1 MNSTKTLTSFKII
14 WIVPFL
20 FLSSCI
26 VQLSTVPKI
35 KNTIISNA
43 NTALIAVSADYKMN
57 MSSSRDVKFYFMEIK
72 TGKIVAPD
80 YRDDEFT
87 NMYFNVEPGDYR
99 ILLITIKE
107 PTIAK
112 SIVFN
117 DSAKTI
123 TKSLRLV
130 DVNQLHNPKTGLS
143 FSGVILTGDKNL
155 VYSDT
160 ISNVIKIEPN
170 SAYFLGEYQFE
181 GYIEGMFNDMPNIR
195 ITKKIVPSPS
205 KIESFKKISNDT
217 YPNSSIE
224 IKTTENIFNTDFI
237 DLSKTNSITDK

>member
-1 MNSTKTLTSFKII
+1 MTKTKTLISFKLVR
-14 WIVPFL
+14 IVPFL
-20 FLSSCI
+20 LLSSCM

-35 KNTIISNA
+35 KNTMISSV
-43 NTALIAVSADYKMN
+43 NTAIIAVSADYKMN
-57 MSSSRDVKFYFMEIK
+57 MSSSRDVKFYFKEIN
-72 TGKIVAPD
+72 TGKIIAPD

-87 NMYFNVEPGDYR
+87 NMYFNIEPGEYR

-117 DSAKTI
+117 DSTKTI
-123 TKSLRLV
+123 TKTIGLAN
-130 DVNQLHNPKTGLS
+130 VNQFHNPMAGLS

-195 ITKKIVPSPS
+195 ITKKVAPSPS
-205 KIESFKKISNDT
+205 KIASFKKISNET
-217 YPNSSIE
+217 YQTSSIE
-224 IKTTENIFNTDFI
+224 IKTNENIFNTDLI
-237 DLSKTNSITDK
+237 DLSKSNSITVK

>member
-1 MNSTKTLTSFKII
+1 MNGPKTLTSFKIL

-20 FLSSCI
+20 LLSSCI
-26 VQLSTVPKI
+26 VQLSTIPKI
-35 KNTIISNA
+35 KNTMISNP
-43 NTALIAVSADYKMN
+43 NTALMAVSADYKMN
-57 MSSSRDVKFYFMEIK
+57 MGFSRDVKFFFKEVK

-80 YRDDEFT
+80 YRDGEFT
-87 NMYFNVEPGDYR
+87 NMYFNVEPGEYR

-117 DSAKTI
+117 DSTKTI
-123 TKSLRLV
+123 TKTLRLV

-170 SAYFLGEYQFE
+170 TAYFLGEFQFE

-195 ITKKIVPSPS
+195 ITKNAAPSPS

-224 IKTTENIFNTDFI
+224 IKTSENVFNTDFI
-237 DLSKTNSITDK
+237 DLSKSNSITDK

>member
-1 MNSTKTLTSFKII
+1 MNKTKTLISIKLI
-14 WIVPFL
+14 WIVPFI
-20 FLSSCI
+20 FLSSCM
-26 VQLSTVPKI
+26 VQLSSVPKI
-35 KNTIISNA
+35 KSTVISNS
-43 NTALIAVSADYKMN
+43 NTSILAISADYKMN
-57 MSSSRDVKFYFMEIK
+57 MSSSRDVKFYLKEIN
-72 TGKIVAPD
+72 TEKIIAPD

-87 NMYFNVEPGDYR
+87 NMYFNVEPGNYR

-112 SIVFN
+112 SIIFN
-117 DSAKTI
+117 DSTKTI
-123 TKSLRLV
+123 TKTMGLV
-130 DVNQLHNPKTGLS
+130 NVNQFHNPKTGLS

-155 VYSDT
+155 IYSDS
-160 ISNVIKIEPN
+160 ISNVITIEPN

-195 ITKKIVPSPS
+195 ITKKDTPSPS

-224 IKTTENIFNTDFI
+224 IKTNESIFNTDFI
-237 DLSKTNSITDK
+237 DLSKSNSITSK